1 MSQNLF
7 RLSPIL
13 LVLVLCSCAA
23 PLRIN
28 TGSGR
33 LTIEQRDIP
42 PMYVNDYINPEYVKF
57 LEKVFPNGVPKEVVN
72 TDKQHFLY
80 RYCIVLFEQRDF
92 AKTIECLDSVQKS
105 TELNGDPELTRD
117 TFLGLSGNLRLNSAG
132 GEFPLTVREPLLR
145 ALVLLELGE
154 FRQSAQYAD
163 RSLQRYNEVM
173 KKAEYRVGFGLTIQ
187 GPVIELLSNLA
198 VIYWLGGDT
207 DRSDRIIAGLHSML
221 ASLGAVVNKAYSTR
235 IRAALVRAYMT
246 QGKYRKALEI
256 AEDEGHAIAD
266 LATFGF
272 GVAGIALAIVT
283 KSTELGRAGIQGIAF
298 TVRDQHTIATKFQ
311 VSHAKIQVGRY
322 VDAKAFLDEILGVEE
337 IKALAGIYWA
347 ALYDRGQIAEHE
359 GNSDEAVKYYRAAID
374 EIERQRSTINTEGAK
389 IGFFGDKQAVYR
401 ALVRLLFQRG
411 KFEDA
416 FLIGERAK
424 SRALV
429 DMLARKQDFRIA
441 AQDTEKI
448 NQLLSRTQVGE
459 VALARNTAADTELAT
474 KLSQRSLSTGTA
486 EKADVVAMLNEVR
499 NFKVEARQQL
509 VAQSPELASL
519 VSVSAVKLEDITS
532 RLPTDEALVSY
543 YYTDQDL
550 FAFVLTAQG
559 VQATR
564 LERRGLEADVRR
576 FRQMMENSQ
585 SQARDVRRVTETLE
599 SDYLG
604 LSQQLY
610 QRLLSPIEAQ
620 LQQRRVT
627 IVPHGIL
634 HYLPFNALH
643 DGTRFVIDRYA
654 LRMLP
659 SASTLR
665 YLRADKSTKTG
676 QILAFGNPDL
686 GDPKYDLN
694 FAQQEAL
701 DVTKTL
707 PDSKAL
713 LRQDATKAAFKEFGA
728 QFKYLH
734 FATHGQFNAD
744 EPLASALMLAR
755 NDKDDGRLTVSDLYS
770 LNLDADLVTMS
781 ACETGL
787 GKIANGDDIIGLT
800 RGFLYAGA
808 RSVVASLWKVDD
820 KATSMLM
827 TSFYQN
833 LGKTDQREAL
843 RQAQLETKAAF
854 PHPYYWAA
862 FQITGNAN

>member
-1 MSQNLF
+1 MHQMHKTPCTEELDGKMGQVKPAWQIVSCFALIGVILLAGCASQNLN
-7 RLSPIL
+7 RLKSEGRYSEL
-13 LVLVLCSCAA
+13 ASQVEAESGASLNLTTSKLGYLCYAYAQLKRYNKLFPCVDQLEENIKSGDVNLNAD
-23 PLRIN
+23 PLYVGAFFGKN
-28 TGSGR
+28 T
-33 LTIEQRDIP
+33 E
-42 PMYVNDYINPEYVKF
+42 
-57 LEKVFPNGVPKEVVN
+57 N
-72 TDKQHFLY
+72 TD
-80 RYCIVLFEQRDF
+80 ISWM
-92 AKTIECLDSVQKS
+92 A
-105 TELNGDPELTRD
+105 
-117 TFLGLSGNLRLNSAG
+117 
-132 GEFPLTVREPLLR
+132 PLLR
-145 ALVLLELGE
+145 AQAYVELGE
-154 FRQSAQYAD
+154 NA
-163 RSLQRYNEVM
+163 
-173 KKAEYRVGFGLTIQ
+173 KAIAEGRRALDLAKRLVTASRVSIQ
-187 GPVIELLSNLA
+187 IEA
-198 VIYWLGGDT
+198 
-207 DRSDRIIAGLHSML
+207 AGLVGLAYALTGDRASALKTAEELGVLSASYKASPIGLRGNIQQARISMGL
-221 ASLGAVVNKAYSTR
+221 REY
-235 IRAALVRAYMT
+235 
-246 QGKYRKALEI
+246 QKALDYMDRTNWFPSVLADVLVLTLSLVTRTNLSPGSATANYSRTYVSLPYQFMRLKALLETGNVPEAKAGLDQLLQQPETPQNGAINWLILFDRGRI
-256 AEDEGHAIAD
+256 AEREDD
-266 LATFGF
+266 P
-272 GVAGIALAIVT
+272 
-283 KSTELGRAGIQGIAF
+283 
-298 TVRDQHTIATKFQ
+298 
-311 VSHAKIQVGRY
+311 
-322 VDAKAFLDEILGVEE
+322 
-337 IKALAGIYWA
+337 
-347 ALYDRGQIAEHE
+347 
-359 GNSDEAVKYYRAAID
+359 RAAISYYIRAI
-374 EIERQRSTINTEGAK
+374 EIIESQRASINTETSK
-389 IGFFGDKQAVYR
+389 IGFVGDKQVVYGSLVG
-401 ALVRLLFQRG
+401 ALFAEGRHG
-411 KFEDA
+411 DA
-416 FLIGERAK
+416 LEYVERAK

-429 DMLARKQDFRIA
+429 DLLAQKQDFSVPA
-441 AQDTEKI
+441 GDPAKVKLLLAQ
-448 NQLLSRTQVGE
+448 
-459 VALARNTAADTELAT
+459 ADTRKAT
-474 KLSQRSLSTGTA
+474 DGLPAILEEAAK
-486 EKADVVAMLNEVR
+486 VR
-499 NFKVEARQQL
+499 NLSVTAQQEL
-509 VAQSPELASL
+509 TQQAPELAAL
-519 VSVSAVKLEDITS
+519 VTVSAVKLEDIKA
-532 RLPTDEALVSY
+532 RLPADEALVSY

-564 LERRGLEADVRR
+564 LERRELEADVRR
-576 FRQMMENSQ
+576 FRQMMDNSQ
-585 SQARDVRRVTETLE
+585 SQARDVRRVTGTSE

-610 QRLLSPIEAQ
+610 QRLLRPIEAQ
-620 LQQRRVT
+620 LQQRQVT

-643 DGTRFVIDRYA
+643 DGTRFTIERYA

-665 YLRADKSTKTG
+665 YLRADKSAKTG

-686 GDPKYDLN
+686 GDPKFDLS

-755 NDKDDGRLTVSDLYS
+755 KDQEDGRLTVSDLYS

-820 KATSMLM
+820 KATSTLM
-827 TSFYQN
+827 TRFYEK